1 VNKLEETAIG
11 VERPIKTATA
21 EVETNYM
28 TRVLVALDT
37 TPPAAIPAF
46 RLPERNFRI
55 SRRINRCRHIDGKAF
70 LEFQQGE
77 ALIIMA
83 Q

>member
-1 VNKLEETAIG
+1 
-11 VERPIKTATA
+11 
-21 EVETNYM
+21 M
-28 TRVLVALDT
+28 TRVLIALDT
-37 TPPAAIPAF
+37 TPPAAIAAF
-46 RLPERNFRI
+46 RLPQQNLRI
-55 SRRINRCRHIDGKAF
+55 SGGIIRCRLIDGKAF